1 MTRFKEE
8 GVPSGL
14 WRARGQSESQWG
26 DVQGCALRGRTAFG
40 PTDMG
45 LPSRHPGSCSF
56 TRLLVGAGGTVL
68 ATLLGAAAEEE
79 LVAEARFAGT
89 LGGFEWTAAFGS
101 PIFERPSSSLHS
113 ARNCSKDEVGVP
125 P

>member
-1 MTRFKEE
+1 MGSRNR
-8 GVPSGL
+8 SGATL
-14 WRARGQSESQWG
+14 QGAPFGAGPPLVRPIWACPVGPRAVVAS
-26 DVQGCALRGRTAFG
+26 
-40 PTDMG
+40 
-45 LPSRHPGSCSF
+45 

-89 LGGFEWTAAFGS
+89 LGGFEWTAAFGL
-101 PIFERPSSSLHS
+101 PIFESSSSLHS